1 MSINLENNANMAR
14 QLRETFHDMRQP
26 VASTLAL
33 AAAALTEPDLPAAAR
48 NRLEQIV
55 EQAEWLADMIHG
67 CLVVHQEEEPGER
80 GKPGHD
86 LADIVQV
93 VREVVA
99 AECLT
104 WPGDVQLRV
113 PTGPVWCLFSP
124 ALLRRTVSNVLDNA
138 VRAAGPDGTVSVE
151 IRPHDDGVMLRVED
165 NGPGF
170 GEIPSGAGLGLSVV
184 ARNVIKHG
192 GRMEYSCGRR
202 GGVRVSLWLS

>member
-1 MSINLENNANMAR
+1 LSIKVENTADMAR

-33 AAAALTEPDLPAAAR
+33 AAAALTERGLPAAAR

-67 CLVVHQEEEPGER
+67 CLVVNQQEEPGEP

-93 VREVVA
+93 VHEVA
-99 AECLT
+99 AAERLT
-104 WPGDVQLRV
+104 WPGDMQLRT

-124 ALLRRTVSNVLDNA
+124 VLLRRTVTNVVDNA

-151 IRPHDDGVMLRVED
+151 IRPHDDGVMLAVED

-192 GRMEYSCGRR
+192 GRMEYSCGQR
-202 GGVRVSLWLS
+202 GGVRVSLWFS